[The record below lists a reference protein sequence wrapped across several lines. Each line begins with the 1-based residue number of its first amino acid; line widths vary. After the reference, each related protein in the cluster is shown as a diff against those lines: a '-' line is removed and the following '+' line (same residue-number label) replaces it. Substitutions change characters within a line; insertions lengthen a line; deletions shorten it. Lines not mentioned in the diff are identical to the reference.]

1 MYFFTGRKAALAMK
15 PESART
21 FVARTVGAAAALVL
35 AVLQPAPAHAASAT
49 DSLTAPTSDQLV
61 VPDTT
66 NPHFAC
72 PTYARKTMYNK
83 DGRAEMFWVG
93 RADGTY
99 ASPGRVWH
107 NYQTLTGGWS
117 GPLSLGGEVYDGL
130 DVASNADGRLE
141 IFVKARGHDLNH
153 MWQVAPNSGWSSWYS
168 LGGAILAGCGPKTT
182 MLSFSRIAVDVTGTD
197 QLVHRIYQQSENGN
211 WSGWVWP

>member
-1 MYFFTGRKAALAMK
+1 MYFFTGKRAALAMK

-21 FVARTVGAAAALVL
+21 FVARTVGAAATALVL
-35 AVLQPAPAHAASAT
+35 AALQPAPAHAANAT
-49 DSLTAPTSDQLV
+49 DSLTVPTSDQLV

-99 ASPGRVWH
+99 TSPGPVWH

-153 MWQVAPNSGWSSWYS
+153 MWQVAPNSGWSVSTAS
-168 LGGAILAGCGPKTT
+168 C
-182 MLSFSRIAVDVTGTD
+182 FS
-197 QLVHRIYQQSENGN
+197 
-211 WSGWVWP
+211 P